1 MQCPRCNSPLD
12 EDAVFC
18 GNCGKQIAPL
28 QARGATISVQE
39 THSINDGPRT
49 INTNY
54 GARGPAPQMPI
65 SPAPGLPFRPG
76 GDSTMVQSSSQP
88 PRNNI
93 VRLAII
99 AALILLVVAGGT
111 IGILSFLKGGNA
123 SVSGAT
129 GLVRFL
135 DSQNS
140 QGHTDALQININGLP
155 TPPSGSQYDAWLVN
169 DLSERI
175 VSLGT
180 LAANGQSFTL
190 NHAGNGTN
198 LLGLGNKLEITL
210 EQGAVN
216 SPTGKVVLV
225 GIFPPKAFV
234 HIRHL
239 LFSFPITPGKIGLLV
254 GLQNQAQLLNA
265 QAQVLQSVVASHN
278 TVGTQCVAQNMI
290 DIMEG
295 RHGAHYRPLPA
306 SCALQNV
313 TEVGD
318 GFGILGG
325 NGYLVLAAAHASLAA
340 TQPDATDNIRLH
352 AGHVEIAVTNIKGW
366 LTTVDQ
372 DVLNLLAHPTDTA
385 KVQEIVTL
393 ADHAY
398 NGVDTNGDEHVDPVP
413 GEAGAQTAY
422 QHGQLMAI
430 LPLIPGNS

>member
-1 MQCPRCNSPLD
+1 MQCPQCNSPLD

-28 QARGATISVQE
+28 QARGATISVKE
-39 THSINDGPRT
+39 SHRIDDGPRPM
-49 INTNY
+49 NTDY
-54 GARGPAPQMPI
+54 GASGPAVQMPV
-65 SPAPGLPFRPG
+65 SPVPGLLHSPDSGSTTLQTSSRPPG
-76 GDSTMVQSSSQP
+76 
-88 PRNNI
+88 NNI
-93 VRLAII
+93 GRIAII
-99 AALILLVVAGGT
+99 AALVLLVVAGGT
-111 IGILSFLKGGNA
+111 IGVLSLLKGGSA
-123 SVSGAT
+123 PASGAT

-140 QGHTDALQININGLP
+140 QGHTDALQIDINDLP
-155 TPPSGSQYDAWLVN
+155 TPPSGSQYNAWLVN
-169 DLSERI
+169 DQSEHI
-175 VSLGT
+175 VSLGMLT
-180 LAANGQSFTL
+180 ANGQAFTL
-190 NHAGNGTN
+190 NHAGNGSN

-210 EQGAVN
+210 EQGTVN

-225 GIFPPKAFV
+225 GIFPPQAFV

-265 QAQVLQSVVASHN
+265 QAQVLQSVVASQN

-295 RHGAHYRPLPA
+295 KHGAHYRPLPA
-306 SCALQNV
+306 LCALQNV
-313 TEVGD
+313 REVGD

-385 KVQEIVTL
+385 KVREIVTL

-422 QHGQLMAI
+422 QHGQLMAT